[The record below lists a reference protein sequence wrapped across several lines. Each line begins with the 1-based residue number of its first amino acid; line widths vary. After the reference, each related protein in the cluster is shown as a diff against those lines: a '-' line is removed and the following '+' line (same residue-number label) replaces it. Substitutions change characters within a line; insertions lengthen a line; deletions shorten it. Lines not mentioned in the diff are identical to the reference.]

1 MLELRNKLR
10 MIVVFLMVF
19 IGGCVEEPKSNNI
32 KNKYYESGDRRVLHI
47 EDVNEFHEITVTRI
61 EYEDEV
67 CFLSSGWNTKGV
79 TQAISCIKKRK

>member
-1 MLELRNKLR
+1 MLGLRNKLR

-19 IGGCVEEPKSNNI
+19 IGGCVEETKSNDI
-32 KNKYYESGDRRVLHI
+32 KNKYYESGDKRILHI
-47 EDVNEFHEITVTRI
+47 DNDKFSEITVTRI